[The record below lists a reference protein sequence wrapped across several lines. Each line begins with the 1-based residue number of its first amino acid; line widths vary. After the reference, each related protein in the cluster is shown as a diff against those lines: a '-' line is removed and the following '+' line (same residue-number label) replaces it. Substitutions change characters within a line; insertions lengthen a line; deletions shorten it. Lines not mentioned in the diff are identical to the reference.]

1 MCLRKGHPCPGY
13 QRSLRWST
21 KHERRFED
29 SSIFLPSTPP
39 HRSGVDVTS
48 NTAAGDD
55 ANEPNTVTVEG
66 VAQPVEG
73 LAGELSAAT
82 CWFPWGDADAPCD
95 IRNFE
100 SRNSGPAFLA
110 TLESP
115 FSPVFTTAEAPDRLD
130 LDGFSVPA
138 ASTAF
143 SRTTGLGFLDAENA
157 LDRENHSNKL
167 PALVSQ
173 GSSISQ
179 ITDLPSFLITT
190 WFNHICP
197 MWSAFDSDANM
208 NRKIVLECWS
218 SNEAIFYSLQSMAA
232 AYMIDSLPHLA
243 SMAKLST
250 RRAVQ
255 TIKVDLAVSLASQDI
270 DRIPVGLALSLICLG
285 TSLCWTDSKEIG
297 SAFLRQT
304 KKLLQHLNLFSVSL
318 QVQERERLS
327 FLNHSCF
334 YWDMLCRTVSGDEEI
349 GPSWQLYQDPGDW
362 TTQSIPHPWTG
373 ISAITQR
380 FFASA
385 ISICRKFHA
394 REKRPHKISG
404 SSLRGSLQDIEDAS
418 SLEQQI
424 RIFQGS
430 SQSDQLNTGD
440 ICTPG
445 SHLVS
450 VAEAYRLAALLQ
462 LYETFD
468 DLATPKDLHPVVSG
482 KQGGASDCRRL
493 STTFNLLQILEGIPS
508 NSGSRSIQPILYITA
523 SIGLRFRNTSNT
535 TIIESDPFKETSLAD
550 MIGLES
556 SPSSSSMAD
565 WLSTGSD
572 TTLSTDVRIS
582 KARHFVMTRFSALE
596 QSLPSRPIKIAKAL
610 VSEIWASYDSFP
622 NETHWLDVMQRTGLY
637 TIFG

>member
-1 MCLRKGHPCPGY
+1 M
-13 QRSLRWST
+13 
-21 KHERRFED
+21 
-29 SSIFLPSTPP
+29 
-39 HRSGVDVTS
+39 
-48 NTAAGDD
+48 
-55 ANEPNTVTVEG
+55 NEPNAVTIEG
-66 VAQPVEG
+66 VTQPVEG
-73 LAGELSAAT
+73 LAGGLSAAT
-82 CWFPWGDADAPCD
+82 CWFPWGGSDAPCD
-95 IRNFE
+95 LGDFE
-100 SRNSGPAFLA
+100 SQNSDAGFLA

-143 SRTTGLGFLDAENA
+143 SQATGLGIPDAENA
-157 LDRENHSNKL
+157 IDRENDTNKL

-218 SNEAIFYSLQSMAA
+218 SNEAVFYSLQSMAA
-232 AYMIDSLPHLA
+232 AYMIDNLPHLA
-243 SMAKLST
+243 SMAKLSA

-255 TIKVDLAVSLASQDI
+255 TIKVDLAASLASQDI

-285 TSLCWTDSKEIG
+285 TSLCWSDSQQIG

-304 KKLLQHLNLFSVSL
+304 KKLLQHLNRFSVSL

-334 YWDMLCRTVSGDEEI
+334 YWDMLCRTVSCDDEI

-404 SSLRGSLQDIEDAS
+404 SSLRASLQDIEDAS

-424 RIFQGS
+424 RIFQS
-430 SQSDQLNTGD
+430 SKQSDRLNTGD

-462 LYETFD
+462 LYATFD

-482 KQGGASDCRRL
+482 TQEGGSDCRRL
-493 STTFNLLQILEGIPS
+493 STTFNLLHTLEGIPA

-523 SIGLRFRNTSNT
+523 SIGLRFRNTFSSAM
-535 TIIESDPFKETSLAD
+535 IESDPFEETSLVD
-550 MIGLES
+550 MIGLET

-565 WLSTGSD
+565 WLSAGSD
-572 TTLSTDVRIS
+572 TTLSTDLRIS
-582 KARHFVMTRFSALE
+582 KARHFVMTRLNILE
-596 QSLPSRPIKIAKAL
+596 QSLPSRPIKVAKAL
-610 VSEIWASYDSFP
+610 VKEIWASYDSFP